1 MRLLCSLP
9 LQAALP
15 KPRHDRILSNMT
27 FFWRMDPELERF
39 ARLGEVILVLLAVA
53 AYVYFKARYSH

>member
-1 MRLLCSLP
+1 
-9 LQAALP
+9 
-15 KPRHDRILSNMT
+15 MT